1 MSQTA
6 TISPESRKEELLKVL
21 ERQGE
26 SSIDTLADRFAVSGM
41 TIRRDLQDLA
51 DDGQVI
57 RTRGGATLA
66 RRISFEF
73 RFLERAQEHARE
85 KAQIA
90 DLAASFVEPGQSV
103 LLDSGTTTLAIAQRL
118 PAVGALAVVT
128 TSLPIASQLF
138 GRPQIE
144 VVLLGGTLRHDAPDL
159 TGALTDSSLD
169 LVRTDIAFLGA
180 DAIDAEGWLYN
191 QSEDVGRLLKRMA
204 KASDRVFAVADHS
217 KVGRHEL
224 MRFGRLRDWDGLIT
238 DRWLDR
244 DLIHQLRRHG
254 GSVMMAGKERRRG

>member
-1 MSQTA
+1 MSQAA
-6 TISPESRKEELLKVL
+6 TISPESRKAELLKVL
-21 ERQGE
+21 EREGE
-26 SSIDTLADRFAVSGM
+26 CTIDALADRFTVSGM

-57 RTRGGATLA
+57 RTHGGATLA

-73 RFLERAQEHARE
+73 RFLERTQEHARE
-85 KAQIA
+85 KALIA

-118 PAVGALAVVT
+118 PAVGPLTVVT

-159 TGALTDSSLD
+159 TGALTDSSLE

-254 GSVMMAGKERRRG
+254 GSVMMAGKGQRRG

>member
-144 VVLLGGTLRHDAPDL
+144 VVLLGGTLRHDAP
-159 TGALTDSSLD
+159 
-169 LVRTDIAFLGA
+169 FLGA